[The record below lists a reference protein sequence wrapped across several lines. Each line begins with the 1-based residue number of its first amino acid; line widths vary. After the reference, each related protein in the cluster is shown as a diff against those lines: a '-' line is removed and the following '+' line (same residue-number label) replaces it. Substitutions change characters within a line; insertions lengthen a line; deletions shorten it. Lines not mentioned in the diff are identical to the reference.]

1 MGGFLSNYLESKV
14 SKLTE
19 NFLTKIFND
28 NESSIN
34 QDQYTVMDYIN
45 SVYKDSEGYLR
56 YFYKQFYKDYNP
68 DINGFILLFMIPPD
82 LSGFK
87 KMYNEL
93 YGDFSFFSEIQNFF
107 TFSAVDFTPPSVQV
121 NSEKISSRSG
131 GIPYATEV
139 TNTDQCSITFIENS
153 KIDIYHFH
161 RVWINYI
168 QAVLE
173 GLIHPS
179 EEYLDK
185 SNNRLFG
192 AIDYASSLYVVKYLP
207 NLNKIL
213 LIGKCI
219 GIFPQL
225 LPGKELFGQRTSNEL
240 TTLPINYFCPLYR
253 EATWREGNVDNWIFK
268 EFNDLVKTKF

>member
-1 MGGFLSNYLESKV
+1 MDGFLSNYLESKV

-93 YGDFSFFSEIQNFF
+93 YGDFSFFSEVQNFF

-121 NSEKISSRSG
+121 NSEKILSRSG